1 MKVFFA
7 SFWNTSFLYHFV
19 IILFS
24 SSPFFFWI
32 FLLLLWFLS
41 SSVQFFFIC
50 SSLCFHFVLCVF
62 LFSLVFIFRTHVF
75 LDPVSIWF
83 NMFFVFS
90 FFLLSPF
97 ASPVSCFFSIL
108 DFVSSV
114 WNLPIKTLSCP
125 LLWKNICIFSCPISF
140 IFSLSYFFIT
150 FCFHLVFSSPF
161 QFDLFLLSPFP
172 CCFFSIFSFVDFFAH
187 VVLYCL
193 FKKTIFTLSFLIT
206 SFFLFFPFFLILS
219 FFLHLVFVN
228 LLFLDLI
235 RLYLL
240 LRLKINFLCPV
251 RFFCR
256 FCLVASASFFLCGEG
271 SRRLT
276 PSPERECTGDLT
288 T

>member
-1 MKVFFA
+1 MFSPCFHLVQFSLGKKGFPLFAKKISFHFFFLHFSVTMKVFFA

-50 SSLCFHFVLCVF
+50 SSLFFHFVLCVF

-161 QFDLFLLSPFP
+161 QFDLFLLSPFS
-172 CCFFSIFSFVDFFAH
+172 CCFFRFFLLSISLLTWFFT
-187 VVLYCL
+187 VS

-206 SFFLFFPFFLILS
+206 SFFLFFPFFSHS
-219 FFLHLVFVN
+219 F
-228 LLFLDLI
+228 LFSSS
-235 RLYLL
+235 
-240 LRLKINFLCPV
+240 
-251 RFFCR
+251 R
-256 FCLVASASFFLCGEG
+256 FCQSLVSWSHSSLLTLAS
-271 SRRLT
+271 
-276 PSPERECTGDLT
+276 
-288 T
+288 